1 MEATTSSSYTMRFGT
16 RIEADGAITFRLFAP
31 AEECVRLRL
40 EGQAESLAMAQA
52 GDGWHQVTAG
62 EAHPGSLYRF
72 VLADGTEVPDPA
84 SRYQPQDV
92 AGPSEVIDPEAYR
105 WHDQSWTGDAWH
117 EVVLYEL
124 HIGTFTQQGTL
135 AAAVDKLDHLVSL
148 GVTAVELMCLSD
160 FAGNRNWGYD
170 EALLFACDSAYGR
183 PEELKGFIDAAH
195 RRKLMVILDVVYNHF
210 GPEGNYLGRYFPE
223 IESRDH
229 QTPWGQALNFDGNGS
244 AEVREFIIANALYWI
259 EEFHVDG
266 LRLDASHQMI
276 DESPYPIL
284 EELRDRVN
292 QATRGRKIHLILED
306 EHNRA
311 KLLARGADG
320 RPQGYTAQWNH
331 DITHLLAAV
340 LGKPCEERLGDD
352 QGETERLG
360 TALTKGFV
368 LAAEDHGDFLLESTV
383 PPTAFIAFIQTH
395 DLVGNRIF
403 GERISH
409 LTSPEAVRAISAVYL
424 LLPQIPMIFM
434 GEEWGASSPFP
445 FFCDYHGALA
455 EQVREGRCR
464 QLEQQDPKPS
474 AEELKRA
481 PNPQAEETLRSAQLR
496 WEELSEPAHGEIL
509 TWFQQVLRVRKQR
522 ITPLLE
528 GLTGTCGS
536 CRVLGPGALEANW
549 ELAGGSKLRLASN
562 LCAQARDGFSKSS
575 GEVLWIEG
583 SEAEGTLGPW
593 SVRWAFGS

>member
-1 MEATTSSSYTMRFGT
+1 MRFGT
-16 RIEADGAITFRLFAP
+16 QIEADGSVTFRLFAP
-31 AEECVRLRL
+31 AEKSVWLKL
-40 EGQAESLAMAQA
+40 EGWAESLAMASA
-52 GDGWHQVTAG
+52 GAGWHQVTSS

-72 VLADGTEVPDPA
+72 VLTDGTEVPDPA

-105 WHDQSWTGDAWH
+105 WHDQSSTGDPWH

-124 HIGTFTQQGTL
+124 HLGTFTPQGTL
-135 AAAVDKLDHLVSL
+135 AAAVDRLDHLVSL
-148 GVTAVELMCLSD
+148 GITAIELMCLSD

-170 EALLFACDSAYGR
+170 GVLLFACDSAYGR
-183 PEELKGFIDAAH
+183 PEELKAFIDAAH
-195 RRKLMVILDVVYNHF
+195 QRSLMVILDVVFNHF

-223 IESRDH
+223 IESKDH
-229 QTPWGQALNFDGNGS
+229 QTPWGQALNFDGEGS

-292 QATRGRKIHLILED
+292 GATRGRKIHLILED

-311 KLLARGADG
+311 KLLARDADG

-340 LGKPCEERLGDD
+340 LGKPCEERVGDD
-352 QGETERLG
+352 QGETARLG

-368 LAAEDHGDFLLESTV
+368 LAAEDQGDYSLESTV
-383 PPTAFIAFIQTH
+383 PPTAFVAFIQTH

-409 LTSPEAVRAISAVYL
+409 LVSSEAVRAISAVYL

-434 GEEWGASSPFP
+434 GEEWGASAPFP

-455 EQVREGRCR
+455 EQVRVGRCR

-481 PNPQAEETLRSAQLR
+481 PNPQAEATLRSAQLQ
-496 WEELSEPAHGEIL
+496 WQELSEPAHGEIF

-536 CRVLGPGALEANW
+536 CRVLGPGALEASW
-549 ELAGGSKLRLASN
+549 ELAGGVELRLALN
-562 LCAQARDGFSKSS
+562 LCVQARDGFSRSS
-575 GEVLWIEG
+575 GETLWLEG
-583 SEAEGTLGPW
+583 SDADGTLGPW
-593 SVRWAFGS
+593 SVRWALGD